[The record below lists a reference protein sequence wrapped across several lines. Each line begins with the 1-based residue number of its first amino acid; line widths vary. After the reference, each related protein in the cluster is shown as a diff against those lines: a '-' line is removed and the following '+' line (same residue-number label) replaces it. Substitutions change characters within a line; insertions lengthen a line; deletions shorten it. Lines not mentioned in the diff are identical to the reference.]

1 MSQGC
6 PQIGDTSAVGASLK
20 KPKDIRTM
28 TAISALIESEI
39 PRLKR
44 YASALF
50 RNRDGADDLVQD
62 TLLRAL
68 EKSELWTP
76 GTNLRAWLFTL
87 MHNLYVNQ
95 VRRSVRE
102 GQKINLDR
110 IKPSTAPAQIWS
122 LLMRDVKRGLARLP
136 EEQRS
141 VVWTVAVNGMKYE
154 QAAQVY
160 SVPIG
165 TIRSRLC
172 RARQTLSAILED
184 ERCEAEEG
192 QSLHPAGEPPRMV
205 LQ

>member
-1 MSQGC
+1 
-6 PQIGDTSAVGASLK
+6 
-20 KPKDIRTM
+20 M
-28 TAISALIESEI
+28 TTTISALIESEI

-50 RNRDGADDLVQD
+50 RNRDGADDLVQE

-68 EKSELWTP
+68 EKSDLWTP

-102 GQKINLDR
+102 GQKIDLDR

-136 EEQRS
+136 REQRS
-141 VVWTVAVNGMKYE
+141 VVWTVAVDGMKYE
-154 QAAQVY
+154 QAAQIY

-172 RARQTLSAILED
+172 RARQTLNAILED
-184 ERCEAEEG
+184 ERSEAEEH
-192 QSLHPAGEPPRMV
+192 QRPDPAGMPPCMV